1 MLPGVSWIGA
11 AQCCICE
18 SAGRAET
25 ALIFLSNLLN
35 ADLCFGVLSVSWM
48 GLHLNN
54 IEMVLQSSR
63 PAFNPS
69 GVMTW
74 DFSEQGNSVFMP
86 RVIDAKMAVA

>member
-1 MLPGVSWIGA
+1 
-11 AQCCICE
+11 
-18 SAGRAET
+18 
-25 ALIFLSNLLN
+25 
-35 ADLCFGVLSVSWM
+35 M